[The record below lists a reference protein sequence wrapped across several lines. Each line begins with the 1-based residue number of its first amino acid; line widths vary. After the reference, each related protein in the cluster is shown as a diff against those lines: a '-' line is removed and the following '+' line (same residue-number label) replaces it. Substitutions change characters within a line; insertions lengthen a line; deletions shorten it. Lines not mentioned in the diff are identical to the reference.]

1 MADRVEDVRLPR
13 MAKGKRSYFYKDPE
27 IDRMMTFLL
36 EMMAEFS
43 SMRER
48 LDTVERLLESK
59 SGITRE
65 DIEAYQPDAEV
76 EAERSAWNQAFIR
89 RVMRLSESR
98 DE

>member
-13 MAKGKRSYFYKDPE
+13 VAKGKRSQFYESPE
-27 IDRMMTFLL
+27 TDRMMTLLL
-36 EMMAEFS
+36 ELMAEFS

-59 SGITRE
+59 AGIGRDE
-65 DIEAYQPDAEV
+65 IESYLPDAQV

>member
-13 MAKGKRSYFYKDPE
+13 IAKGKRSHFYDNPE
-27 IDRMMTFLL
+27 TDRMMTLLL
-36 EMMAEFS
+36 ELMAEFA

-59 SGITRE
+59 ASISQD
-65 DIEAYQPDAEV
+65 DIENYRPDAEV